1 METSDLS
8 TFLITAIG
16 NFGFPIVITGYLLL
30 RFEKKIEHLNESI
43 LALAQVIKDGGKN
56 ERKRE

>member
-1 METSDLS
+1 METPEWT

-16 NFGFPIVITGYLLL
+16 NFGFPIVITGYLLI

-43 LALAQVIKDGGKN
+43 LALAQVIKDGGK
-56 ERKRE
+56 K